1 MGGSYLSLGYP
12 YVQIFSVVLSGA
24 LMLGLGE
31 QSLVIGSLTLL
42 VGLVFHSV
50 YEHIVKALPRG
61 GSTEYG
67 QSRQGGG
74 SP

>member
-1 MGGSYLSLGYP
+1 MRGSYLSLGYP
-12 YVQIFSVVLSGA
+12 YVQIFSVVLSGS

-50 YEHIVKALPRG
+50 YERIVKASPRE

-67 QSRQGGG
+67 RAIRQGG
-74 SP
+74 SS